1 MNKPRRVV
9 VVDVRDADESRAADL
24 RASRGL
30 IAFWRWLRRD
40 FILRRLSLL
49 ASAAGLVF
57 VFAYLLLHVIMLA
70 PLLLLSILAFL
81 YGVSGRRTGA
91 P

>member
-1 MNKPRRVV
+1 MSKPRRVV
-9 VVDVRDADESRAADL
+9 VVDVRNADEPRA
-24 RASRGL
+24 RRGS

-70 PLLLLSILAFL
+70 PLLLLSVLTFL
-81 YGVSGRRTGA
+81 YGVSGRRTGG